1 MKLSVFDSIESQIL
15 RPERDLPYV
24 FVGRLR
30 ELRGLENHFNVISY
44 RSHGS
49 SGLVLVSGIP
59 GIGKTQLIEKFAR
72 EKEESGEALWLRL
85 HTEDLT
91 ESRIL
96 TLLRTALRL
105 RQTRV
110 RWTDVEVSLL
120 GLKTNIARDQKY
132 EDLTAGLDQLMQS
145 KHKQPIIVTIDE
157 VQNLQ
162 QSEADILRT
171 FHTGKPDLPV
181 LVVCAGL
188 QNSYAVLQRHG
199 LSRLGEI
206 FEIDLLD
213 QFDCISAIDQMMDVW
228 GCFVDGKDLDS
239 VALKVGELASSSQGF
254 PCHLQSHLSALKAV
268 ILERGKNFGS
278 EDDWFQVDKIAKHK
292 RIVYYSGRI
301 ESLGF
306 PNAGVVMHRIAKLL
320 NERKN
325 GNFKTASSADII
337 KILNSVEE
345 DGMVGIDKGKALIRM
360 IESGCLKVEEYSF
373 YSIPIPSF
381 QQYLLSRVDPFSKT
395 FG

>member
-1 MKLSVFDSIESQIL
+1 MNSNLFDSIESQIL

-24 FVGRLR
+24 FVGRQR
-30 ELRGLENHFNVISY
+30 ELRGLENHFKVISN

-91 ESRIL
+91 ESRVL

-105 RQTRV
+105 RQTKV
-110 RWTDVEVSLL
+110 RWTDVEVSVL

-132 EDLTAGLDQLMQS
+132 EDLTAGLDQLVHS
-145 KHKQPIIVTIDE
+145 KHKQPIIVTVDE
-157 VQNLQ
+157 VQKLQ
-162 QSEADILRT
+162 QSQADILST
-171 FHTGKPDLPV
+171 LHTGTPELPIM
-181 LVVCAGL
+181 VVCAGL
-188 QNSYAVLQRHG
+188 QNSYSVLQKRG
-199 LSRLGEI
+199 LSRLGEV

-213 QFDCISAIDQMMDVW
+213 QSDCSSAIEQMLDVW
-228 GCFVDGKDLDS
+228 GCVFDGVDLES
-239 VALKVGELASSSQGF
+239 VALKVQELASSTQGF

-268 ILERGKNFGS
+268 ILEGGKNFGS
-278 EDDWFQVDKIAKHK
+278 EEDWIQVDILAKHK
-292 RIVYYSGRI
+292 RTAYYSGRI
-301 ESLGF
+301 EALGF

-325 GNFKTASSADII
+325 ESFKIASSADII

-345 DGMVGIDKGKALIRM
+345 DGMVDIDKGKALMRM

-381 QQYLLSRVDPFSKT
+381 QQHLLSRIDPFSKIL
-395 FG
+395 G

>member
-1 MKLSVFDSIESQIL
+1 MKFNIFDSIESHIL

-24 FVGRLR
+24 FVGRSR
-30 ELRGLENHFNVISY
+30 ELRGLENHFNVISD
-44 RSHGS
+44 RKHGG
-49 SGLVLVSGIP
+49 SGLVLVCGIP
-59 GIGKTQLIEKFAR
+59 GIGKTQLIEKLAR

-91 ESRIL
+91 DGRVL

-105 RQTRV
+105 RQSGL

-120 GLKTNIARDQKY
+120 GLKTNIARDLKY
-132 EDLTAGLDQLMQS
+132 EDLTAGLDQLVQS

-157 VQNLQ
+157 IQNLQ
-162 QSEADILRT
+162 QTQADILRK
-171 FHTGKPDLPV
+171 FHTGTPDLPI

-188 QNSYAVLQRHG
+188 QNSYAVLQQHG

-213 QFDCISAIDQMMDVW
+213 QSDCETAIRQMLDVW
-228 GCFVDGKDLDS
+228 GVDVDGTGQDS
-239 VALKVGELASSSQGF
+239 VELRVQELAGSSQGF

-268 ILERGKNFGS
+268 ILERGKRFGT
-278 EDDWFQVDKIAKHK
+278 EDDWLQIDRIAKHK
-292 RIVYYSGRI
+292 RNEYYSGRI
-301 ESLGF
+301 EALGF

-320 NERKN
+320 NERKEASFN
-325 GNFKTASSADII
+325 TASSADII

-345 DGMVGIDKGKALIRM
+345 DGMVDIDKGKALVRM
-360 IESGCLKVEEYSF
+360 VETGCLKVEEYSF

-381 QQYLLSRVDPFSKT
+381 QQYLLSRVDPYFKT
-395 FG
+395 IK

>member
-1 MKLSVFDSIESQIL
+1 MKFELFDSIESQIL

-24 FVGRLR
+24 FVGRRR
-30 ELRGLENHFNVISY
+30 ELRGLENHFNVISN

-91 ESRIL
+91 ESRVL

-105 RQTRV
+105 RQTKV
-110 RWTDVEVSLL
+110 RWTDVEVSVL
-120 GLKTNIARDQKY
+120 GLKTNIARDQKF
-132 EDLTAGLDQLMQS
+132 EDLTAGLDQLVQS
-145 KHKQPIIVTIDE
+145 KHKQPIIVTVDE
-157 VQNLQ
+157 VQKLQ
-162 QSEADILRT
+162 QSQADILST
-171 FHTGKPDLPV
+171 FHTGTPDLPIM
-181 LVVCAGL
+181 VVCAGL
-188 QNSYAVLQRHG
+188 QNSYSVLQKRG
-199 LSRLGEI
+199 LSRLGEV
-206 FEIDLLD
+206 FDIDLLD
-213 QFDCISAIDQMMDVW
+213 QTECETAIGQMLDVW
-228 GCFVDGKDLDS
+228 GVDVNGPGQDLVD
-239 VALKVGELASSSQGF
+239 LKVQDLATSSQGF

-268 ILERGKNFGS
+268 ILERGINFGS
-278 EDDWFQVDKIAKHK
+278 EEDWIQVDKFAKHK
-292 RIVYYSGRI
+292 RNAYYSGRI
-301 ESLGF
+301 EALGF

-320 NERKN
+320 NERKSES
-325 GNFKTASSADII
+325 FKIASSADII

-345 DGMVGIDKGKALIRM
+345 DGLVDIDKGKALLRM

-395 FG
+395 VG